1 MSCCDPRSGGPGNDS
16 EDELL
21 AGDQQDKYLATT
33 SSRDEAAAA
42 APLVPEQKMPE
53 TERQPPAVRDQ
64 PPAALDAP
72 PAAEPP
78 TPPVAPA
85 APAAAPGP
93 RHVGVLRHAER
104 IDTLEPAEVEA
115 LVGEQ
120 FAWPDRV
127 ARPYDTPIS
136 DFDHPRRAAAQLKE
150 FGFTRVVS
158 SPFRR
163 CLQTAAVAA
172 AELGIEVVDV
182 HKGIGEAMA
191 QVKRNGWP
199 DEPGGHE
206 LTYLTEEEMGAIYA
220 QAQAEAAAE
229 MAALQREEEL
239 LKMQQQEEAEA
250 FASMRH
256 TQQQRGEQQEEQQQQ
271 QQQRQQLSAEVIE
284 TDEPTPEQSQAKEE
298 DDEEHDFADI
308 D

>member
-1 MSCCDPRSGGPGNDS
+1 MGATMSCCDPRSGGPGNDS

-42 APLVPEQKMPE
+42 APPVPEQKMPE

-206 LTYLTEEEMGAIYA
+206 LTYLTEEEMGTTL
-220 QAQAEAAAE
+220 AAAARAVDGGSAVRLGE
-229 MAALQREEEL
+229 VSGDKPSFGQDDVGRIRWMQPLLSPPLPAAPLSLFPPSLLPFPPLCEL
-239 LKMQQQEEAEA
+239 P
-250 FASMRH
+250 
-256 TQQQRGEQQEEQQQQ
+256 G
-271 QQQRQQLSAEVIE
+271 I
-284 TDEPTPEQSQAKEE
+284 
-298 DDEEHDFADI
+298 
-308 D
+308 